1 MKNLAQA
8 PLKKVVEIENVECE
22 NFKLKRRLFE
32 LGFLKGQ
39 KIKVERMSALGKT
52 VMVVFRGFTLTMRK
66 DILQYIMIK
75 D

>member
-8 PLKKVVEIENVECE
+8 PLKKVVEIERVECE

-32 LGFLKGQ
+32 LGFLSGQ
-39 KIKVERMSALGKT
+39 KVKVERMSALGKT
-52 VMVVFRGFTLTMRK
+52 VMVVFRGITLTMRK

>member
-8 PLKKVVEIENVECE
+8 PLKKVVEIESVECE